1 MLFKH
6 KKLMKNNVSFF
17 KTNSFQRFIPQVV
30 LLSICNLLTR
40 APWLGESKQFSAIT
54 NIERERQIKL
64 TKC

>member
-17 KTNSFQRFIPQVV
+17 KINSFQLFIPQVV

-40 APWLGESKQFSAIT
+40 APWLGESKQLQT
-54 NIERERQIKL
+54 
-64 TKC
+64 